1 MRPLVDVFCTLI
13 GGGTMKLRIHI
24 TGLSAND
31 ADGLLRDFTRHGA
44 EGKIA
49 FGFGDKVG
57 LLVTQE
63 GTLEDLLSTASV
75 AFHEEH
81 FNVGFS
87 N

>member
-1 MRPLVDVFCTLI
+1 
-13 GGGTMKLRIHI
+13 MKLRIHI
-24 TGLSAND
+24 TGLSPND
-31 ADGLLRDFTRHGA
+31 ADGLLRDFTSHGA

-49 FGFGDKVG
+49 FSVGDRVG

-63 GTLEDLLSTASV
+63 GTLKDLMGTASI
-75 AFHEEH
+75 AFQEEH

>member
-1 MRPLVDVFCTLI
+1 
-13 GGGTMKLRIHI
+13 MKLRIHI
-24 TGLSAND
+24 TGISPND

-49 FGFGDKVG
+49 FSVGDNVG
-57 LLVTQE
+57 LLVIQD
-63 GTLEDLLSTASV
+63 GTLEDLMATASI